1 LKEAQNLNCSIPFFF
16 QSRRRQKKEN
26 RIQFTWC
33 LIVSEKTLT
42 GSDGAE
48 LYTQEKNAFAPKKKK
63 HPNHKKIPRDVQR
76 QTQQM
81 HAEKKGDPKKQ
92 SRVVE
97 DEEEEE
103 ERTSLVL
110 SHKYRSFQ
118 ETTDSETASELSN
131 CE

>member
-48 LYTQEKNAFAPKKKK
+48 EYTQEKNAFAPKKTKTPTLKK
-63 HPNHKKIPRDVQR
+63 FHQMFKDKPNKC
-76 QTQQM
+76 TQ
-81 HAEKKGDPKKQ
+81 KRKGTQKTK
-92 SRVVE
+92 SR
-97 DEEEEE
+97 
-103 ERTSLVL
+103 
-110 SHKYRSFQ
+110 
-118 ETTDSETASELSN
+118 
-131 CE
+131 C